1 MNTITPYTTYNQQIY
16 KQNQPVFRGSPLM
29 PGPSV
34 EKSVRSVEFT
44 GRKIVN
50 RICDFF
56 LRKHDS
62 TIYNELMAAKVE
74 TPEYIKAISRVSRLF
89 SSKKEI
95 EINLESNRIQ
105 QIASS
110 GKPHIF
116 IMNHDNQGKDPKM
129 LAFFNTLL
137 NEEYLRTG
145 QAETCPRP
153 KIILNRDILLS
164 MNKDKRKVFEKL
176 GAIPVDASIYSTD
189 KKSNAKQLIKLM
201 KGFIKGDSNI
211 FIFPEGRN
219 AAFKYA
225 SLQEKF
231 QLGVAEMVAKLAD
244 KLPEVSV
251 TPIGFA
257 YNKGLKS
264 PGDSIYI
271 GKTVVFKKNID
282 GMSASSGNISSS
294 FARNSYKKFY
304 GGEENALITCRSVP
318 VKGKEISEY
327 IGGILC
333 ENLRICT
340 EEAKAALPKK
350 SLGDDII
357 KC

>member
-1 MNTITPYTTYNQQIY
+1 MNTITPYYTYNQQIY
-16 KQNQPVFRGSPLM
+16 KQNQPAFKSSPLM
-29 PGPSV
+29 PGVSV

-56 LRKHDS
+56 LKKHDS
-62 TIYNELMAAKVE
+62 PIYNELMAAKVE
-74 TPEYIKAISRVSRLF
+74 MPEYIKAISKVSRLF
-89 SSKKEI
+89 STKKEI

-105 QIASS
+105 QIAAS

-116 IMNHDNQGKDPKM
+116 IMNHDNQGKDPRM

-145 QAETCPRP
+145 QASTCPRP

-189 KKSNAKQLIKLM
+189 KKGNAKQLITLM
-201 KGFIKGDSNI
+201 KGFIKGKSNI
-211 FIFPEGRN
+211 FIFPEGKN

-231 QLGVAEMVAKLAD
+231 QLGVAEMVAKLTD

-271 GKTVVFKKNID
+271 GETIVFKKCAD
-282 GMSASSGNISSS
+282 GVTASSGNISSS
-294 FARNSYKKFY
+294 FARKSYKKFY
-304 GGEENALITCRSVP
+304 ENQENALITCHSVP

-350 SLGDDII
+350 SFGDDII